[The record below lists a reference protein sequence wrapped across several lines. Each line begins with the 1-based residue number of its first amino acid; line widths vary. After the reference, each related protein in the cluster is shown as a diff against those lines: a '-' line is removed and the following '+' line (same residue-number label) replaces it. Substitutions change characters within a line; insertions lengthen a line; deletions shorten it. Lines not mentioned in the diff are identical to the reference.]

1 MFFYWEFPEVIHT
14 LYLSVGLAIVVSA
27 ICSLCEAV
35 LYSITASQVEMLKR
49 NGNTSAEHLQTMKAD
64 IDEPITAIL
73 TLNTIANT
81 VGASIAGAAAAKV
94 YGEDNLILFSSSFT
108 LTILIFSEIL
118 PKTIGVNY
126 AYKLAPYIAYPLRA
140 MVFLLK
146 PIVWI
151 CRTITGLLPKK
162 TEETISAEE
171 LQTIAALSRESGDL
185 EENEEKVINNII
197 DLKNKI
203 VRQVMTPRTVTFSL
217 NEHMTVTN
225 AIAKLTE
232 LSVHSRIPIY
242 NREPNNVTGIVMRK
256 DILQAA
262 AEGKHKLTLTRFKHQ
277 AHFVPET
284 ARLNRVLVDFF
295 DRRQHLFIVVD
306 EYGTMTGIIS
316 MEDVLEEIVGMEIID
331 ESDKAKDMRELARAR
346 NIESRKNLKNT
357 SKNQGLS

>member
-1 MFFYWEFPEVIHT
+1 MQTLVI
-14 LYLSVGLAIVVSA
+14 SVSLAVVVSA

-35 LYSITASQVEMLKR
+35 LYSITSSQVEMLKK
-49 NGNTSAEHLQTMKAD
+49 GGHATAEHLQDLKAD
-64 IDEPITAIL
+64 IDEPITAVL

-81 VGASIAGAAAAKV
+81 IGASVAGASAAKIF
-94 YGEDNLILFSSSFT
+94 GDEHLFLFSAAFT

-118 PKTIGVNY
+118 PKTIGVNF
-126 AYKLAPYIAYPLRA
+126 AFKLAPYATYPLQT
-140 MVFLLK
+140 MVVVLK
-146 PIVWI
+146 PIVWL
-151 CRTITGLLPKK
+151 CRTITRLLPKRA
-162 TEETISAEE
+162 EETISAEE

-185 EENEEKVINNII
+185 EENEQKVINNII

-217 NEHMTVTN
+217 NEHMTVGN
-225 AIAKLTE
+225 AVAKLNE
-232 LSVHSRIPIY
+232 LSSHSRIPIY
-242 NREPNNVTGIVMRK
+242 NRGPNNVTGIVMRK

-262 AEGKHKLTLTRFKHQ
+262 AEGKNKLTLARFKHP
-277 AHFVPET
+277 AHFVPEI
-284 ARLNRVLVDFF
+284 ARLNRILIDFF

-331 ESDKAKDMRELARAR
+331 ESDKAKDMRELARAK
-346 NIESRKNLKNT
+346 NIESRRNLKRT